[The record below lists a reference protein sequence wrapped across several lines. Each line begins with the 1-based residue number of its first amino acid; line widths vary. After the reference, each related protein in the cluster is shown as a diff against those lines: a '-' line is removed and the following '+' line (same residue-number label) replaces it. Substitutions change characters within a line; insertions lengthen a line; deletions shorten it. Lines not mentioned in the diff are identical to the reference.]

1 MSTEAPLRLLLGPQ
15 RPTVNLDTAIARAGF
30 GDGPIAVISAAWQEA
45 EGDIGDIRRLLKNP
59 LTDLGIY
66 QKANDLFDAD
76 TTLHE
81 AYRLRQDHLKE
92 QQRLYRMRLRQL
104 MIAARATLRAEG
116 ETSVIAAERR
126 HAISQLRALDQ
137 HHLRQVGKIHT
148 RFDNACNV
156 ESNARLADAT
166 AAVEAQFSQFDTV
179 LITGGNVV
187 VLMNRLRLFGL
198 HRLLH
203 DKQIVAWSGGAM
215 VLCDRIVLF
224 HDKLPQGRRDAE
236 IMSEGLG
243 ILPRLVL
250 LPNPSDRLRTRD
262 LPRISLFDRRFS
274 PAICV
279 TLDSGSSLLFEGE
292 TLRACEAAKRMTRN
306 GKLKRLRVT

>member
-1 MSTEAPLRLLLGPQ
+1 MNTEAPLRLLLGPQ
-15 RPTVNLDTAIARAGF
+15 RPTVNLDSAIAGAGL

-45 EGDIGDIRRLLKNP
+45 EGDIGDVQRLLKNP

-137 HHLRQVGKIHT
+137 HHLRQVGKING

-166 AAVEAQFSQFDTV
+166 AAVEAQFSQFETV

-279 TLDSGSSLLFEGE
+279 TLDSGSFLLFEGE

>member
-1 MSTEAPLRLLLGPQ
+1 VNTEAPLRLLLGPQ

-45 EGDIGDIRRLLKNP
+45 EGDIGDVQRLLKNP
-59 LTDLGIY
+59 LTDLGLY
-66 QKANDLFDAD
+66 KKANDLFDAD

-137 HHLRQVGKIHT
+137 HHLRQVGKIHS

-166 AAVEAQFSQFDTV
+166 AAVEAQFSQFETV

-274 PAICV
+274 PAICA
-279 TLDSGSSLLFEGE
+279 TLDSGSFLLFEGQ

-306 GKLKRLRVT
+306 GKLKRLRAT

>member
-1 MSTEAPLRLLLGPQ
+1 MSTEPPLRLLLGPQ

>member
-1 MSTEAPLRLLLGPQ
+1 MNTEAPLRLLLGPQ

-45 EGDIGDIRRLLKNP
+45 EGDIGDVQRLLKNP
-59 LTDLGIY
+59 LTDLGLY
-66 QKANDLFDAD
+66 KKANDLFDAD

-137 HHLRQVGKIHT
+137 HHLRQVGKIHS

-166 AAVEAQFSQFDTV
+166 AAVEAQFSQFETV

-274 PAICV
+274 PAICA
-279 TLDSGSSLLFEGE
+279 TLDSGSFLLFEGQ

-306 GKLKRLRVT
+306 GKLKRLRAT